1 MLNWRKPPP
10 QDYLKYWRVVRYF
23 IQAKYGLTQSDLE
36 VLLFLY
42 SEKYFSKD
50 KFDEFDE
57 LISWDED
64 RFDKLLRDD
73 WLNVFRKKVGNRRTV
88 YELSYKARRVI
99 GLVYKKLNG
108 EELPEHP
115 SVNPLFKNTAS
126 YMDKVYRNYIIEMNK
141 FIRQQRHRSRE

>member
-1 MLNWRKPPP
+1 MLNWRKSPP

-23 IQAKYGLTQSDLE
+23 IKAKYGLTQADLDI
-36 VLLFLY
+36 LLFLY

-64 RFDKLLRDD
+64 RFDKLLRDG

-88 YELSYKARRVI
+88 YEPSYKARRVV

-115 SVNPLFKNTAS
+115 SVNPLFKNSAS

>member
-1 MLNWRKPPP
+1 MLNWRKSPP

-23 IQAKYGLTQSDLE
+23 IKAKYGLTQADLDI
-36 VLLFLY
+36 LLFLY

-64 RFDKLLRDD
+64 RFDKLLRDG
-73 WLNVFRKKVGNRRTV
+73 WLNVFRKKVGNRRAV
-88 YELSYKARRVI
+88 YELSYKARRVV

-115 SVNPLFKNTAS
+115 SVNPLFKNSAS

-141 FIRQQRHRSRE
+141 FIRQQRHRPRE

>member
-1 MLNWRKPPP
+1 MLNWRKSPP

-23 IQAKYGLTQSDLE
+23 IKAKYGLTQADLDI
-36 VLLFLY
+36 LLFLY

-64 RFDKLLRDD
+64 RFDKLLRDG

-88 YELSYKARRVI
+88 YELSYKSRRVI

-115 SVNPLFKNTAS
+115 SVNPLFKNSAS

>member
-23 IQAKYGLTQSDLE
+23 IKAKYDLSQADLE
-36 VLLFLY
+36 ILLFLY

-50 KFDEFDE
+50 KFDEFNE
-57 LISWDED
+57 LISWDKQ
-64 RFDKLLRDD
+64 RFNTLLQKGWVD
-73 WLNVFRKKVGNRRTV
+73 VFRKKEGNRRVV
-88 YELSYKARRVI
+88 YELSYKARRVV

-115 SVNPLFKNTAS
+115 SVNPLFKNNIP
-126 YMDKVYRNYIIEMNK
+126 YMDKVYRNFIKEMNA
-141 FIRQQRHRSRE
+141 FTRQQRHQSRE

>member
-1 MLNWRKPPP
+1 
-10 QDYLKYWRVVRYF
+10 VRYF
-23 IQAKYGLTQSDLE
+23 IKAKYGLTQADLDI
-36 VLLFLY
+36 LLFLY

-64 RFDKLLRDD
+64 RFDNLLRDG

-88 YELSYKARRVI
+88 YELSYKARRVV

-115 SVNPLFKNTAS
+115 SVNPLFKNSAS

-141 FIRQQRHRSRE
+141 FIRQQRHRAP

>member
-1 MLNWRKPPP
+1 MLNWRKSPP

-23 IQAKYGLTQSDLE
+23 IKAKYGLTQADLDI
-36 VLLFLY
+36 LLFLY

-64 RFDKLLRDD
+64 RFDKLLRDG
-73 WLNVFRKKVGNRRTV
+73 WPNVFRKKVGNRRTV

>member
-1 MLNWRKPPP
+1 M
-10 QDYLKYWRVVRYF
+10 VRYF
-23 IQAKYGLTQSDLE
+23 IKAKYGLTQADLDI
-36 VLLFLY
+36 LLFLY

-64 RFDKLLRDD
+64 RFDNLLRDG

-88 YELSYKARRVI
+88 YELSYKARRVV

-115 SVNPLFKNTAS
+115 SVNPLFKNSAS

-141 FIRQQRHRSRE
+141 FIRQQRHRAP

>member
-1 MLNWRKPPP
+1 MLNWRKSPP

-23 IQAKYGLTQSDLE
+23 IKAKYGLTQADLDI
-36 VLLFLY
+36 LLFLY

-64 RFDKLLRDD
+64 RFDKLLRDG
-73 WLNVFRKKVGNRRTV
+73 WLNVFRKKEGNRRKV

-115 SVNPLFKNTAS
+115 SVNPLFKNSAS

>member
-23 IQAKYGLTQSDLE
+23 IKAKYGLTQPELE
-36 VLLFLY
+36 ILLFLY

-64 RFDKLLRDD
+64 RFDKLLRDE

>member
-1 MLNWRKPPP
+1 MLNWRKSPP

-23 IQAKYGLTQSDLE
+23 IKAKYGLTQADLDI
-36 VLLFLY
+36 LLFLY

-64 RFDKLLRDD
+64 RFDKLLRDG
-73 WLNVFRKKVGNRRTV
+73 WLNVFRKKEGNRRKV

-108 EELPEHP
+108 DEIPSSEH
-115 SVNPLFKNTAS
+115 NPIFHRNVS
-126 YMDKVYRNYIIEMNK
+126 YTDKVYKNFIKEMNK
-141 FIRQQRHRSRE
+141 SIKQQQRLSH

>member
-23 IQAKYGLTQSDLE
+23 IKAKYGLSQADSD

-50 KFDEFDE
+50 KFSDFNE
-57 LISWDED
+57 LISWDKM
-64 RFDKLLRDD
+64 RFEKLKKEE
-73 WLNVFRKKVGNRRTV
+73 WITVFRKKEGNRKVV
-88 YELSYKARRVI
+88 YELSYKARRVV

-115 SVNPLFKNTAS
+115 SVNPLFKNNRP
-126 YMDKVYRNYIIEMNK
+126 YMDKVYRNYIKEMNA
-141 FIRQQRHRSRE
+141 FIRQQRHRSPE

>member
-1 MLNWRKPPP
+1 MPNWRKAPP

-23 IQAKYGLTQSDLE
+23 IKAKYGLSQSDLE

-50 KFDEFDE
+50 KFDDFNE
-57 LISWDED
+57 LISWDEN
-64 RFDKLLRDD
+64 RFDNLLKNGWID
-73 WLNVFRKKVGNRRTV
+73 VFRKKEGNRRTV
-88 YELSYKARRVI
+88 YELSYKGRKVV

-108 EELPEHP
+108 EALAEHP
-115 SVNPLFKNTAS
+115 SVNPLFKNDVS

>member
-1 MLNWRKPPP
+1 MRNWRKSPP

-23 IQAKYGLTQSDLE
+23 IKAKYGLTQADLDI
-36 VLLFLY
+36 LLFLY

-64 RFDKLLRDD
+64 RFDKLLRDG

-115 SVNPLFKNTAS
+115 SVNPLFKNSAS

-141 FIRQQRHRSRE
+141 FIRQQRHRPRE

>member
-1 MLNWRKPPP
+1 MLNWRKSPP

-23 IQAKYGLTQSDLE
+23 IKAKYGLTQADLDI
-36 VLLFLY
+36 LLFLY

-64 RFDKLLRDD
+64 RFDKLLRDG

>member
-1 MLNWRKPPP
+1 MLTWRKPPP

-23 IQAKYGLTQSDLE
+23 IKAKYGLTQADLDI
-36 VLLFLY
+36 LLFLY

-64 RFDKLLRDD
+64 RFDNLLRDG

-88 YELSYKARRVI
+88 YELSYKARRVV

-115 SVNPLFKNTAS
+115 SVNLLFKNSAS

-141 FIRQQRHRSRE
+141 FIRQQRHRAP

>member
-1 MLNWRKPPP
+1 MLNWRKSPP

-23 IQAKYGLTQSDLE
+23 IKAKYGLTQADLDI
-36 VLLFLY
+36 LLFLY

-64 RFDKLLRDD
+64 RFDKLLRDG
-73 WLNVFRKKVGNRRTV
+73 WLNVFRKKEGSRRKV

>member
-1 MLNWRKPPP
+1 MLNWRKAPP

-23 IQAKYGLTQSDLE
+23 IKAKYGLTQADLDI
-36 VLLFLY
+36 LLFLY

-64 RFDKLLRDD
+64 RFDKLLRDG